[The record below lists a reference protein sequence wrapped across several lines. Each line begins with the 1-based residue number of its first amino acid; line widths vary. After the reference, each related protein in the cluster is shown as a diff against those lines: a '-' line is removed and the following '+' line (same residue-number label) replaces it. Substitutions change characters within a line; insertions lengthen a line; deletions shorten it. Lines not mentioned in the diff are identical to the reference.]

1 MTKIYTYCLF
11 DTDDTFHG
19 VYSSLAAA
27 YRDAI
32 RLANRGQSKV
42 MLRTEN
48 GWVDPDLTTL
58 RNVLYS
64 KCDVVVVLQ
73 GVATEPKFSKQTQGV
88 TMTDRPQCNPR
99 HV

>member
-11 DTDDTFHG
+11 DGDDTFHG

-32 RLANRGQSKV
+32 KIANQGQSRV
-42 MLRTEN
+42 VLQTEN
-48 GWVDPDLTTL
+48 GWVDPNLTTL

-64 KCDVVVVLQ
+64 KCDVVVTLQ
-73 GVATEPKFSKQTQGV
+73 GG
-88 TMTDRPQCNPR
+88 R
-99 HV
+99 HKAKILKTKLKE

>member
-11 DTDDTFHG
+11 DGDDTFHG
-19 VYSSLAAA
+19 VYSSLAAV

-32 RLANRGQSKV
+32 KIANRGQSRV
-42 MLRTEN
+42 MLQTEE
-48 GWVDPDLTTL
+48 GWVDPDLTAL

-73 GVATEPKFSKQTQGV
+73 GG
-88 TMTDRPQCNPR
+88 R
-99 HV
+99 HRAKILKTRLKE

>member
-11 DTDDTFHG
+11 DTDDTFYG

-27 YRDAI
+27 YRDAVKI
-32 RLANRGQSKV
+32 ANQGKSRV
-42 MLRTEN
+42 MLKTES

-73 GVATEPKFSKQTQGV
+73 GG
-88 TMTDRPQCNPR
+88 R
-99 HV
+99 HRAKILKTRLKE

>member
-11 DTDDTFHG
+11 DGDDTFHG

-32 RLANRGQSKV
+32 KIANRGQSRV
-42 MLRTEN
+42 MLQTEE
-48 GWVDPDLTTL
+48 GWVDPDLTAL

-64 KCDVVVVLQ
+64 KCDVVVVLR
-73 GVATEPKFSKQTQGV
+73 GG
-88 TMTDRPQCNPR
+88 R
-99 HV
+99 HRAKILKTKLKE

>member
-27 YRDAI
+27 YRDAVKI
-32 RLANRGQSKV
+32 ANRGQSNV
-42 MLRTEN
+42 MLRTED
-48 GWVDPDLTTL
+48 GCVDPALPTL

-64 KCDVVVVLQ
+64 KCDVGGVLQ
-73 GVATEPKFSKQTQGV
+73 GG
-88 TMTDRPQCNPR
+88 R
-99 HV
+99 HRAKILKTKLKE

>member
-48 GWVDPDLTTL
+48 

-73 GVATEPKFSKQTQGV
+73 GG
-88 TMTDRPQCNPR
+88 R
-99 HV
+99 HRAKILKTKLKE

>member
-1 MTKIYTYCLF
+1 MCHDVKRVVNDQDLYLLPVRHRRHLPRRLF
-11 DTDDTFHG
+11 
-19 VYSSLAAA
+19 VLAAA

-42 MLRTEN
+42 MLRTEE
-48 GWVDPDLTTL
+48 GWVDPDLTKL

-73 GVATEPKFSKQTQGV
+73 GG
-88 TMTDRPQCNPR
+88 R
-99 HV
+99 HRAKILKTKLKE

>member
-11 DTDDTFHG
+11 DGDDTFHG

-32 RLANRGQSKV
+32 KIANRGQSRV
-42 MLRTEN
+42 MLQTEE
-48 GWVDPDLTTL
+48 GWVDTDLTAL

-73 GVATEPKFSKQTQGV
+73 GG
-88 TMTDRPQCNPR
+88 R
-99 HV
+99 HRAKILKTRLKE

>member
-11 DTDDTFHG
+11 DGDDTFHG
-19 VYSSLAAA
+19 VYSSLAAV

-32 RLANRGQSKV
+32 KLANRGQSRV
-42 MLRTEN
+42 MLRTED

-64 KCDVVVVLQ
+64 KCDVIVLLQ
-73 GVATEPKFSKQTQGV
+73 SG
-88 TMTDRPQCNPR
+88 R
-99 HV
+99 HRAKILKTRLKE